1 MLLKVSSYN
10 YPVVSS
16 NCCTAPGMPM
26 LAGKVQFKF
35 TLVLPR
41 AALKEKLHE
50 VHF

>member
-1 MLLKVSSYN
+1 MLLSFLLQLSC
-10 YPVVSS
+10 VVSS
-16 NCCTAPGMPM
+16 SCCTAPGMPM

-41 AALKEKLHE
+41 AALRKKLHE